1 MLQEGHA
8 AHVQLPS
15 LGHGGTAGY
24 VGQQDGNAANGAM
37 IAPPEQQAPEGIG
50 VVLACEYSCLPLFQL
65 VCQTKTR
72 DDWRRLYSQLDFVLY
87 YIFL

>member
-15 LGHGGTAGY
+15 LVHGGTGSC

-37 IAPPEQQAPEGIG
+37 MIPPPEQQAAEGIG
-50 VVLACEYSCLPLFQL
+50 VVLA
-65 VCQTKTR
+65 
-72 DDWRRLYSQLDFVLY
+72 
-87 YIFL
+87 

>member
-15 LGHGGTAGY
+15 LGHGGTGSY

-37 IAPPEQQAPEGIG
+37 IPPPEQQAAEGIG
-50 VVLACEYSCLPLFQL
+50 VVLACEYSCLQLFPAGMPNQD
-65 VCQTKTR
+65 QR
-72 DDWRRLYSQLDFVLY
+72 
-87 YIFL
+87 